1 MTAEGDVDSWLK
13 AGSRA
18 GGECRFGTWV
28 KIPALETVE
37 MLGHAGFD
45 FVVIDMEHALHSLQT
60 AYQCIV
66 QAQAAGMAAL
76 VRMPDH
82 SAALAQKLLDAGADG
97 LLIPRVESAEAARR
111 ALSGMCFPPH
121 GSRGMGYTSRAAM
134 WGADSVATYLERGR
148 TGVTRIAQLEDAG
161 AIGEIEQIC
170 AAPGLDAV
178 FIGFGDLMLSTGL
191 PRNDPAIQA
200 MEQQVLAT
208 AAAHGRPVG
217 TAVQSPKDA
226 LACRDAGYSFVM
238 ISADTTIF
246 SLGARGLMSE
256 LTAG

>member
-1 MTAEGDVDSWLK
+1 MNWLEAEP
-13 AGSRA
+13 R
-18 GGECRFGTWV
+18 GGGRCRFGTWV

-37 MLGHAGFD
+37 ILGRAGFD
-45 FVVIDMEHALHSLQT
+45 FIVVDMEHAPHSLQT
-60 AYQCIV
+60 AYQAIV

-82 SAALAQKLLDAGADG
+82 SASMAQKLLDAGADG
-97 LLIPRVESAEAARR
+97 LLIPRVDSAEAARR
-111 ALSGMCFPPH
+111 ALAGMCFPPQ

-161 AIGEIEQIC
+161 VIGEIEAVC
-170 AAPGLDAV
+170 AAPGLDAI

-191 PRNDPAIQA
+191 ARTDPAIL
-200 MEQQVLAT
+200 ELERSVLA
-208 AAAHGRPVG
+208 AGSAHGLPVG
-217 TAVQSPKDA
+217 TAVQSPTEA
-226 LACRDAGYSFVM
+226 LACRDAGYGFVM

-246 SLGARGLMSE
+246 SQGARALSAA
-256 LTAG
+256 LR